1 MDKPATPDTAD
12 LSADIDAEAHDLSAL
27 IAAAAPSAR
36 RSRQAPVRWGS
47 RVVTIGG
54 DAPVRVQSMTNTDT
68 VDVIETAIQV
78 KELAQAGSELVRITV
93 NNAEAADAVPHI
105 REQLDRMGVDVPLVG
120 DFHYNGHRLLT
131 EHPAMARALSK
142 YRINPGNVGK
152 GDKKDRQ
159 FAQMIEAAMQYDK
172 VVRIGVNWGSLDQEL
187 LAQMM
192 DENAKRAAPWDAKQ
206 VMYQALIQ
214 SALSS
219 ASYARELGMNP
230 DNIIISCKVSG
241 VQDLISVYRALS
253 RRCDYALHLGL
264 TEAGMGTKG
273 TVASATALA
282 VLLQE
287 GIGDTI
293 RVSLTP
299 QPGES
304 RTQEVVVALEILQS
318 LGLRAFNPSVTA
330 CPGCGRTTST
340 TFQELAKQIDD
351 FLRAQMPV
359 WREKYPGVETMKV
372 AVMGCIVNG
381 PGESKHAD
389 IGISLPGNGEAPAA
403 PVFIDGEKALTLR
416 GDNIA
421 GEFHALVENYIEK
434 RFGASTTTA

>member
-1 MDKPATPDTAD
+1 MTLENFSLIDVSRPA
-12 LSADIDAEAHDLSAL
+12 
-27 IAAAAPSAR
+27 AR
-36 RSRQAPVRWGS
+36 RSRQARVVWGS

-68 VDVIETAIQV
+68 VDVIGTAIQV
-78 KELAQAGSELVRITV
+78 KELAVAGSEMVRITV
-93 NNAEAADAVPHI
+93 NTPEAAAAVPHI
-105 REQLDRMGVDVPLVG
+105 RDQLDRMGIDVPLVG

-131 EHPAMARALSK
+131 EVPACAEALSK

-152 GDKKDRQ
+152 GEKGDKQ
-159 FAQMIEAAMQYDK
+159 FAQMIEVALRHDK
-172 VVRIGVNWGSLDQEL
+172 PVRIGVNWGSLDQEL
-187 LAQMM
+187 LAAMM
-192 DENAKRAAPWDAKQ
+192 DENARSAQPWDAQQ
-206 VMYQALIQ
+206 VMYQALISSALQ
-214 SALSS
+214 SAQ
-219 ASYARELGMNP
+219 AAQELGMKP
-230 DNIIISCKVSG
+230 EQIILSCKVSG
-241 VQDLISVYRALS
+241 VQDLISVYRGLAA
-253 RRCDYALHLGL
+253 RCDYPLHLGL

-273 TVASATALA
+273 TVASATALSI
-282 VLLQE
+282 LLQE

-299 QPGES
+299 QPGEA
-304 RTQEVVVALEILQS
+304 RTQEVVVALEILQA
-318 LGLRAFNPSVTA
+318 LGLRTFVPSVTA

-359 WREKYPGVETMKV
+359 WRSQYPGVENLKV

-389 IGISLPGNGEAPAA
+389 IGISLPGNGESPAA

-416 GDNIA
+416 GERIA
-421 GEFHALVENYIEK
+421 EEFQQLVQTYIDR
-434 RFGASTTTA
+434 RFGGAAQA

>member
-1 MDKPATPDTAD
+1 MKGLPFESPALP
-12 LSADIDAEAHDLSAL
+12 
-27 IAAAAPSAR
+27 AAAAPR
-36 RSRQAPVRWGS
+36 RTRQARVAWGGH
-47 RVVTIGG
+47 VVTVGG

-68 VDVIETAIQV
+68 VDVIETAIQA

-93 NNAEAADAVPHI
+93 NTPEAAQAVPAI
-105 REQLDRMGVDVPLVG
+105 REQLDRMGLDVPLIG

-131 EHPAMARALSK
+131 DFPACAAALSK

-152 GDKKDRQ
+152 GDKRDRQ
-159 FAQMIEAAMQYDK
+159 FAQMIEAAMRHDK
-172 VVRIGVNWGSLDQEL
+172 PVRIGVNWGSLDQEL

-192 DENAKRAAPWDAKQ
+192 DDNARRAEPLDAKA
-206 VMYQALIQ
+206 VMVEALVR
-214 SALSS
+214 SALDS
-219 ASYARELGMNP
+219 AGYACELGM
-230 DNIIISCKVSG
+230 DADQIIISCKVSG
-241 VQDLISVYRALS
+241 VQDLVTVYRELA
-253 RRCDYALHLGL
+253 RRTDQARHLGL

-273 TVASATALA
+273 TVASTAAIAL
-282 VLLQE
+282 LLQE

-304 RTQEVVVALEILQS
+304 RTQEVVVAAEILQA
-318 LGLRAFNPSVTA
+318 LGLRNFNPSVTA

-340 TFQELAKQIDD
+340 VFQELAKRIDD
-351 FLRAQMPV
+351 HLRAMMPT
-359 WREKYPGVETMKV
+359 WKAKYPGVENMKV

-389 IGISLPGNGEAPAA
+389 IGISLPGTGEAPAA

-416 GDNIA
+416 GDGIA
-421 GEFHALVENYIEK
+421 EEFHRIVENYIER
-434 RFGASTTTA
+434 RFGAAAAAH

>member
-1 MDKPATPDTAD
+1 MSNDTDTDVMAI
-12 LSADIDAEAHDLSAL
+12 AGAL
-27 IAAAAPSAR
+27 PVR
-36 RSRQAPVRWGS
+36 HRTRQARVAWGDH
-47 RVVTIGG
+47 VVTVGG

-68 VDVIETAIQV
+68 VDVIGTAIQV
-78 KELAQAGSELVRITV
+78 KELAIAGSELVRITV
-93 NNAEAADAVPHI
+93 NTPEAAEAVPHI
-105 REQLDRMGVDVPLVG
+105 REQLDRMGIAVPLVG

-131 EHPAMARALSK
+131 DFPAMAQALSK

-152 GDKKDRQ
+152 GDKRDRQ
-159 FAQMIEAAMQYDK
+159 FAMMVEAASRYDK

-187 LAQMM
+187 LASMM
-192 DENAKRAAPWDAKQ
+192 DDNARRAEPWDAKQ
-206 VMYQALIQ
+206 VTYQALISSALQ
-214 SALSS
+214 SAEV
-219 ASYARELGMNP
+219 ARELGMNP

-241 VQDLISVYRALS
+241 VQDLIAVYRDLAL
-253 RRCDYALHLGL
+253 RCDYALHLGL
-264 TEAGMGTKG
+264 TEAGMATKG
-273 TVASATALA
+273 TVASSTALA

-299 QPGES
+299 QPGEA
-304 RTQEVVVALEILQS
+304 RTQEVLIALEILQS
-318 LGLRAFNPSVTA
+318 LGLRTFNPSVTA

-359 WREKYPGVETMKV
+359 WKAKYPGVENLKV

-389 IGISLPGNGEAPAA
+389 IGISLPGAGEAPAA

-416 GDNIA
+416 GAGIA
-421 GEFHALVENYIEK
+421 TEFHQLVEDYIER
-434 RFGASTTTA
+434 RFGGAALASH

>member
-1 MDKPATPDTAD
+1 MNADAPVDLIEAAQPAP
-12 LSADIDAEAHDLSAL
+12 
-27 IAAAAPSAR
+27 R
-36 RSRQAPVRWGS
+36 RSRQARVRWGDH
-47 RVVTIGG
+47 VLTIGG

-68 VDVIETAIQV
+68 VDAVGTAIQV
-78 KELAQAGSELVRITV
+78 KELALAGSELVRITV
-93 NNAEAADAVPHI
+93 NTPEAADAVPYI
-105 REQLDRMGVDVPLVG
+105 REQLDRMGIDVPLVG

-131 EHPAMARALSK
+131 EHPAMAEALSK

-159 FAQMIEAAMQYDK
+159 FAQMVEVAARLDK

-187 LAQMM
+187 LASMM
-192 DENAKRAAPWDAKQ
+192 DANAQRAVPLDAKQ

-219 ASYARELGMNP
+219 AEYARELGLNP

-241 VQDLISVYRALS
+241 VQDLISVYRALA

-273 TVASATALA
+273 TVASATSLGI
-282 VLLQE
+282 LLQE

-299 QPGES
+299 QPGEA

-318 LGLRAFNPSVTA
+318 LGLRSFNPSVTA

-359 WREKYPGVETMKV
+359 WKARYPGVENLKV

-389 IGISLPGNGEAPAA
+389 IGISLPGTGEAPAA
-403 PVFIDGEKALTLR
+403 PVFIDGQKAMTLR
-416 GDNIA
+416 GEGIA
-421 GEFHALVENYIEK
+421 QEFHRIVEDYIER
-434 RFGASTTTA
+434 RFGAVTAAH

>member
-1 MDKPATPDTAD
+1 
-12 LSADIDAEAHDLSAL
+12 
-27 IAAAAPSAR
+27 
-36 RSRQAPVRWGS
+36 V
-47 RVVTIGG
+47 GG

-78 KELAQAGSELVRITV
+78 KELAQAGSEMVRITV
-93 NNAEAADAVPHI
+93 NTPEAAQAVPHI

-120 DFHYNGHRLLT
+120 DFHYNGHTLLSQYP
-131 EHPAMARALSK
+131 ECAAALSK

-152 GDKKDRQ
+152 GRKRDVQ
-159 FAQMIEAAMQYDK
+159 FAQMIEAAMRHDK

-187 LAQMM
+187 LASMM
-192 DENAKRAAPWDAKQ
+192 DDNAKRAQPWNAQQ
-206 VMYQALIQ
+206 VMYQALVHSALQ
-214 SALSS
+214 SA
-219 ASYARELGMNP
+219 AEARSLGMDP
-230 DNIIISCKVSG
+230 DQIIISCKVSG
-241 VQDLISVYRALS
+241 VQDLISVYRALAA
-253 RRCDYALHLGL
+253 RCDHALHLGL

-273 TVASATALA
+273 TVASSTALG

-299 QPGES
+299 QPGEA
-304 RTQEVVVALEILQS
+304 RTQEVAVALEILQS
-318 LGLRAFNPSVTA
+318 LGLRTFNPSVTA

-351 FLRAQMPV
+351 HLRRMMPV
-359 WREKYPGVETMKV
+359 WKTRFPGVETLRV

-389 IGISLPGNGEAPAA
+389 IGISLPGTGEAPAA
-403 PVFIDGEKALTLR
+403 PVFIDGEKAMTLR
-416 GDNIA
+416 GDGIA
-421 GEFHALVENYIEK
+421 QEFHQIVESYIER
-434 RFGASTTTA
+434 RFGAATSAH

>member
-1 MDKPATPDTAD
+1 MNAPE
-12 LSADIDAEAHDLSAL
+12 SIDIID
-27 IAAAAPSAR
+27 AAAPAPR
-36 RSRQAPVRWGS
+36 RSRQARVAWGEH
-47 RVVTIGG
+47 VVTVGG
-54 DAPVRVQSMTNTDT
+54 NAPVRVQSMTNTDT
-68 VDVIETAIQV
+68 VDAIGTAIQV

-93 NNAEAADAVPHI
+93 NTPEAAEAVPYI
-105 REQLDRMGVDVPLVG
+105 REQLDRMDVHVPLVG

-131 EHPAMARALSK
+131 DYPAMAAALSK

-152 GDKKDRQ
+152 GDKRDRQ
-159 FAQMIEAAMQYDK
+159 FGQMIDAAVKHDK

-187 LAQMM
+187 LAELM
-192 DENAKRAAPWDAKQ
+192 DQNARRPQPVDAKQ
-206 VMYQALIQ
+206 VMYQALVQ
-214 SALSS
+214 SALTS
-219 ASYARELGMNP
+219 AEVAADMGLKR

-241 VQDLISVYRALS
+241 VQDLISVYRALA

-264 TEAGMGTKG
+264 TEAGMATKG

-287 GIGDTI
+287 GIGDPI

-299 QPGES
+299 QPSEA
-304 RTQEVVVALEILQS
+304 RTQEVVVAAEILQS
-318 LGLRAFNPSVTA
+318 LGLRTFNPSVTA

-351 FLRAQMPV
+351 FLRAQMPL
-359 WREKYPGVETMKV
+359 WKTRYPGVENLKV

-389 IGISLPGNGEAPAA
+389 IGISLPGTGEAPAA

-416 GDNIA
+416 GEGIVQ
-421 GEFHALVENYIEK
+421 EFHKLVESYVER
-434 RFGASTTTA
+434 RFGSATAAH

>member
-1 MDKPATPDTAD
+1 MNAPEP
-12 LSADIDAEAHDLSAL
+12 LDIID
-27 IAAAAPSAR
+27 AAAPAPR
-36 RSRQAPVRWGS
+36 RSRQARVAWGDH
-47 RVVTIGG
+47 VVTIGG

-68 VDVIETAIQV
+68 VDVIGTAIQC

-93 NNAEAADAVPHI
+93 NTPEAAEAVPHI
-105 REQLDRMGVDVPLVG
+105 REQLDRMGIPVPLVG

-131 EHPAMARALSK
+131 DYPAMAQALSK

-152 GDKKDRQ
+152 GDKRDRQ
-159 FAQMIEAAMQYDK
+159 FAMMVEAAARYDK
-172 VVRIGVNWGSLDQEL
+172 VVRIGVNWGSLDQDL

-192 DENAKRAAPWDAKQ
+192 DDNARRAQPVDAKQ
-206 VMYQALIQ
+206 VMYQALVH
-214 SALSS
+214 SALDS
-219 ASYARELGMNP
+219 ASYARELGLNP

-241 VQDLISVYRALS
+241 VQDLISVYRALA

-273 TVASATALA
+273 TVASATALSI
-282 VLLQE
+282 LLQE

-299 QPGES
+299 QPGEP
-304 RTQEVVVALEILQS
+304 RTQEVAVALEILQA
-318 LGLRAFNPSVTA
+318 LGLRQFNPSVTA

-359 WREKYPGVETMKV
+359 WKARYPGVENLKV

-389 IGISLPGNGEAPAA
+389 IGISLPGTGEAPAA

-416 GDNIA
+416 GEGIA
-421 GEFHALVENYIEK
+421 QEFHKLVEQYIER
-434 RFGASTTTA
+434 RFGTSTAAH